1 MLRNAEGC
9 RGMLRDAEG
18 CRGMLRD
25 EEKGAG
31 AGLRMCGGNL

>member
-1 MLRNAEGC
+1 MQRDAEGC